1 MEVEQYGLLEKLELP
16 ELHAS
21 YLQETQGG
29 QNKQGITEWRV
40 CWQDI
45 QMIYIKDLHYPLQ
58 DVSFFFLFAANSSS
72 SRSVGGLPGGW
83 D

>member
-16 ELHAS
+16 QLSAS

-45 QMIYIKDLHYPLQ
+45 QMI
-58 DVSFFFLFAANSSS
+58 
-72 SRSVGGLPGGW
+72 
-83 D
+83 

>member
-40 CWQDI
+40 CRQDI
-45 QMIYIKDLHYPLQ
+45 QMI
-58 DVSFFFLFAANSSS
+58 
-72 SRSVGGLPGGW
+72 
-83 D
+83 

>member
-1 MEVEQYGLLEKLELP
+1 MEVKQYGLLEKLELP
-16 ELHAS
+16 ELSAS

-29 QNKQGITEWRV
+29 QKQAGDYCVEGV
-40 CWQDI
+40 LAGYSNDL
-45 QMIYIKDLHYPLQ
+45 KDLHYPLQ
-58 DVSFFFLFAANSSS
+58 DVSFFFLLFAANSSS

>member
-29 QNKQGITEWRV
+29 QKQAGDY
-40 CWQDI
+40 CLDI
-45 QMIYIKDLHYPLQ
+45 QMI
-58 DVSFFFLFAANSSS
+58 
-72 SRSVGGLPGGW
+72 
-83 D
+83 